1 MQQSTTASLVVVAS
15 PFGASKND
23 NSRNNLCTSFVFFVF
38 FVFFFQYPNL
48 YYPRKIAVVFTSAV

>member
-23 NSRNNLCTSFVFFVF
+23 NLCTSFVFFVF
-38 FVFFFQYPNL
+38 FVFFFSILICIIQE
-48 YYPRKIAVVFTSAV
+48 KIAVVFTSAV

>member
-23 NSRNNLCTSFVFFVF
+23 NLCTSFVFFVF

>member
-38 FVFFFQYPNL
+38 FVFFS
-48 YYPRKIAVVFTSAV
+48 VS

>member
-23 NSRNNLCTSFVFFVF
+23 NLCTSFVFFVF
-38 FVFFFQYPNL
+38 FVFFS
-48 YYPRKIAVVFTSAV
+48 VS